1 METDQKRRIIEDGSR
16 CGWVD
21 GTVDKFPFIGSQE
34 VRGRGSDGSKKAFS
48 EAKVGG
54 GKTALLQNF
63 LDLNSSLQAAGN
75 NSLETLDGECCSCI
89 AGQMRGQSESSGPG
103 KQTQGGKA

>member
-34 VRGRGSDGSKKAFS
+34 VGRGGSDVSLTLISALYLFYYGLISIKLQGFITIKK
-48 EAKVGG
+48 V
-54 GKTALLQNF
+54 
-63 LDLNSSLQAAGN
+63 SLMY
-75 NSLETLDGECCSCI
+75 ET
-89 AGQMRGQSESSGPG
+89 
-103 KQTQGGKA
+103 

>member
-34 VRGRGSDGSKKAFS
+34 VGRRGSDGSKKAFS

-63 LDLNSSLQAAGN
+63 LDLNSSLQAGN
-75 NSLETLDGECCSCI
+75 NSLETLDGECCSSI
-89 AGQMRGQSESSGPG
+89 AGQMWGQSEPSGPG

>member
-16 CGWVD
+16 CCWVG

-34 VRGRGSDGSKKAFS
+34 VGRRGSDGSKKAFS

-54 GKTALLQNF
+54 G
-63 LDLNSSLQAAGN
+63 
-75 NSLETLDGECCSCI
+75 
-89 AGQMRGQSESSGPG
+89 
-103 KQTQGGKA
+103 